1 MVQPA
6 GWIFMTLGY
15 LSGCAAGV
23 WMAASANLP
32 VTWLDA
38 GLYGVT
44 TDSDLLAALTRCGTY
59 GFVLLLLSTSYLGFV
74 LVPLILAC
82 KGFLT
87 GSAITVCL
95 RGDSADAW
103 ATILIQIGL
112 PGLLLLPAL
121 LLLGA
126 LSMRRS
132 VRLMSMRW
140 SEQPLPPG
148 ESDSRPLAAAA
159 ILLLLTAAMKTYVI
173 PAIWN
178 WL

>member
-1 MVQPA
+1 MA
-6 GWIFMTLGY
+6 LGY
-15 LSGCAAGV
+15 LAGCAAGV
-23 WMAASANLP
+23 WMAATANLP
-32 VTWLDA
+32 VTWMDA
-38 GLYGVT
+38 GLYGVAT
-44 TDSDLLAALTRCGTY
+44 ENDLLSALTRCGTY
-59 GFVLLLLSTSYLGFV
+59 GFGMLLLSTSYLGFV
-74 LVPLILAC
+74 LVPLILSF

-95 RGDSADAW
+95 RGDAADAW

-132 VRLMSMRW
+132 ARLMALRW
-140 SEQPLPPG
+140 SEQPLPPQ
-148 ESDSRPLAAAA
+148 ESDSRPLALAA
-159 ILLLLTAAMKTYVI
+159 ILLLLTAAVKTYVI